1 MRPTPRILFAA
12 IFIACA
18 GLIAFALFLQEREGL
33 EPCPMC
39 ILQRYAFVAI
49 GIVAL
54 IAAIHG
60 PGRLALRVY
69 GALIVLL
76 ALAGGGVAIRHSWL
90 QHFPPKMET
99 CGTDLE
105 FLVSTFPLSQAL
117 PKIFAG
123 TGSCSKVDWKMLGL
137 SIPEWAL
144 VWFVIFAAASAW
156 IAWLKD
162 SRRGHGEHGEPPRHG
177 AGRDL

>member
-1 MRPTPRILFAA
+1 MRVTPRIAFAA
-12 IFIACA
+12 IFLACSS
-18 GLIAFALFLQEREGL
+18 LIALALYLQEQEGL

-39 ILQRYAFVAI
+39 ILQRYAFATI

-54 IAAIHG
+54 AGAIHG
-60 PGRLALRVY
+60 PRGVALKVY
-69 GALIVLL
+69 GALVSLL
-76 ALAGGGVAIRHSWL
+76 AIVGGAVAIRHSYL
-90 QHFPPKMET
+90 QHFPPKMES

-105 FLVSTFPLSQAL
+105 FLVNTFPISQAL

-144 VWFVIFAAASAW
+144 VWFAIFLASAVWVALLREAPMKNAAAEP
-156 IAWLKD
+156 
-162 SRRGHGEHGEPPRHG
+162 RRPEG
-177 AGRDL
+177 